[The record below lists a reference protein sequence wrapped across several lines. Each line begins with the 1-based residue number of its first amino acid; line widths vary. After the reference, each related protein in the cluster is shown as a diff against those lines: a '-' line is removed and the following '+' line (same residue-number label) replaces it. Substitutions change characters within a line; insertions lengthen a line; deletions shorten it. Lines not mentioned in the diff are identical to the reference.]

1 MAFNAVLVS
10 KTREIALLDKCP
22 SCIANASRHV
32 LLCSEVIVE
41 INYPVRISHAW
52 GLSAQAQKNNIRG
65 SVVSGRYTSSLVANT
80 LVKG

>member
-10 KTREIALLDKCP
+10 KTRRIALLEAYECP
-22 SCIANASRHV
+22 SCAANASRHV

-65 SVVSGRYTSSLVANT
+65 SVVSGSVHKLSCS
-80 LVKG
+80 